1 MVLRTAR
8 NRKMARRSAFV
19 RVDTRGGGDMS
30 ETMQASHRHSLNY
43 NPGHWLMAGQ
53 RIALRSLARLWGR
66 NVMLYT
72 GGVSFF
78 ALLAAFPA
86 VAILIGVYSL
96 LLTPAAAI
104 TQADAFA
111 QLMPPG
117 AHALFQAELLRL
129 ASAPIHVVSAQSA
142 LALLVGLY
150 AAHRGFKALIAG
162 LSFIHG
168 EDEPRSFWGFNI
180 LAFIVLVAAFALMG
194 VLSAIFLAVRVLNA
208 AIAINPLK
216 GVSWFYSEW
225 TWASIGLSLG
235 LTLIYRYAMSSRP
248 VGWRASIAGGVS
260 AAILSLAASWA
271 SAVYVNQFSHFG
283 AMYGSIAAVVVMLVW
298 LSWNV
303 NAMFFGGALATE
315 TELSLDAAE
324 AMPLPPKA
332 PVSFRQTS
340 VR

>member
-1 MVLRTAR
+1 
-8 NRKMARRSAFV
+8 
-19 RVDTRGGGDMS
+19 
-30 ETMQASHRHSLNY
+30 MQASLLHHLSLN
-43 NPGHWLMAGQ
+43 PAHWLMASQ
-53 RIALRSLARLWGR
+53 RVAWRALTRLWGR

-86 VAILIGVYSL
+86 VAILIGVYSI
-96 LLTPAAAI
+96 LLTPTAAV

-129 ASAPIHVVSAQSA
+129 ARAPIHIVSVQSGA
-142 LALLVGLY
+142 ALLIGLY

-168 EDEPRSFWGFNI
+168 EEEPRSFWGFNI
-180 LAFIVLVAAFALMG
+180 LSFIVLVAAFALMG

-208 AIAINPLK
+208 AIAISANGH

-225 TWASIGLSLG
+225 TWASLGLGVG

-248 VGWRASIAGGVS
+248 VGWRASIGGGV
-260 AAILSLAASWA
+260 AAAVLSLAASWA
-271 SAVYVNQFSHFG
+271 SAIYVKQFAHFG
-283 AMYGSIAAVVVMLVW
+283 AMYGSIAAVVVLLIW

-303 NAMFFGGALATE
+303 NAIFYGGALATE
-315 TELSLDAAE
+315 MELSFDASE
-324 AMPLPPKA
+324 AMPTPDEPIRL
-332 PVSFRQTS
+332 RRTS
-340 VR
+340 AR